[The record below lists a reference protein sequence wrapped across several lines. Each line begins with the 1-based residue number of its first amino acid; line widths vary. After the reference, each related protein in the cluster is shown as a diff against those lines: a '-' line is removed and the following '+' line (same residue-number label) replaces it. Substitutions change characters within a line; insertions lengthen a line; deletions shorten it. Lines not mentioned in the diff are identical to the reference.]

1 MFSSTFNIY
10 FVLWCLG
17 AVSRPKLPR
26 VRDPVDVIFG
36 IDVLVGVVWPDVGL
50 GAVVRR
56 ETCQT
61 DGCLVLDTAGVGL
74 RLPHTME
81 LPELKFPLP
90 RRVRA
95 KGSAFR

>member
-1 MFSSTFNIY
+1 MFSSIFNIY

-36 IDVLVGVVWPDVGL
+36 IDVLVGVVWPDVGS

-56 ETCQT
+56 GTCQA
-61 DGCLVLDTAGVGL
+61 D
-74 RLPHTME
+74 PYTMG